1 MQCGDIL
8 LSINNISLSNK
19 THEEAVQTLK
29 SLTSASVVR
38 MELLQGD
45 DVFEEDGGL
54 SPDWS
59 IWLERYMAKRKR

>member
-59 IWLERYMAKRKR
+59 TWLERYMAKRKR